1 VPAPNQTN
9 RGPKKGA
16 PIRLA
21 GTEILLEGFV
31 SFLDLFTKDQSAPGG
46 GFIFRDEGRLGSIP
60 RAGTNFSKKQGVRA
74 NRLWPLVRSRG
85 IFPVILAGKMARR
98 PVTEACKVVQ
108 SGSIADANSCQ
119 YRLNLHCK

>member
-1 VPAPNQTN
+1 MCRVAHRGPKKGAPIRLAGAEILLEGFVSFLDLFTKDQSAPGGGFIFRDEGR

-60 RAGTNFSKKQGVRA
+60 RAGTKLYFS
-74 NRLWPLVRSRG
+74 
-85 IFPVILAGKMARR
+85 
-98 PVTEACKVVQ
+98 
-108 SGSIADANSCQ
+108 
-119 YRLNLHCK
+119 